1 MINSGVLERMMK
13 LSLLVISMLA
23 AMALPASSQEDS
35 CKTIHRIAADAV
47 PSTIFHTNEFLR
59 GGE

>member
-35 CKTIHRIAADAV
+35 
-47 PSTIFHTNEFLR
+47 
-59 GGE
+59 